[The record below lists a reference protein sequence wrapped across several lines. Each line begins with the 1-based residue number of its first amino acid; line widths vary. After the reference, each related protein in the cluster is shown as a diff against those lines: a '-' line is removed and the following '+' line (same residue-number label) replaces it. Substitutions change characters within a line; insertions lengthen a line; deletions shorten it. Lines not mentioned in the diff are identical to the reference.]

1 MKDYYS
7 FIYLDNDS
15 IDILYPQVFGDI
27 TERSIIHSSEESID
41 ASINANILT
50 VLGANTNSKEN
61 NMASESIKFV
71 TSTPRKAQ
79 LLIKH
84 FQSNIVSIQDI
95 IENCQPFDESLC
107 FVGSGIFFLSD
118 IYDNKTGNS
127 LFQNTL
133 ENCLR
138 RINLDDRSVLI
149 MESGNTD
156 FIIKNCSEYM
166 NSDNYYKSNQNKNI
180 NYGLIMHMSNT
191 KIKKDIRHLTWEI
204 KKAKHF
210 KFYVFGELIK
220 SSDRFYQISPFAIW
234 Q

>member
-1 MKDYYS
+1 
-7 FIYLDNDS
+7 
-15 IDILYPQVFGDI
+15 
-27 TERSIIHSSEESID
+27 
-41 ASINANILT
+41 
-50 VLGANTNSKEN
+50 
-61 NMASESIKFV
+61 
-71 TSTPRKAQ
+71 
-79 LLIKH
+79 
-84 FQSNIVSIQDI
+84 
-95 IENCQPFDESLC
+95 
-107 FVGSGIFFLSD
+107 
-118 IYDNKTGNS
+118 
-127 LFQNTL
+127 
-133 ENCLR
+133 
-138 RINLDDRSVLI
+138 